1 MRTDEL
7 INTLVADH
15 AARPRAKPVGSSL
28 TMAII
33 TGLGISAARF
43 SLTLSVRPDLPA
55 ALATWR
61 FDLKLGDALVL
72 ALAATWVAL
81 RLSRPTTTT
90 VSGMKAL
97 LVPALLLLGAVV
109 YELVTVPSSDWPSRA
124 MGVSASMCFMSII
137 SLSLVPLMGV
147 IYALRQG
154 APSSPAVAGAVGGLL
169 AGAVGATVFAIH
181 CTNDSPLFVA
191 IWYALAIGLVATVGL
206 LAGQYVLAL
215 VAH

>member
-15 AARPRAKPVGSSL
+15 AARPRAKPVGRSL
-28 TMAII
+28 AMAII
-33 TGLGISAARF
+33 AGLGVSAVLF
-43 SLTLSVRPDLPA
+43 SLTLGVRPDLLA

-61 FDLKLGDALVL
+61 FDLKLVDNLVL
-72 ALAATWVAL
+72 VIAATWVAL

-90 VSGMKAL
+90 VSGMRAL

-109 YELVTVPSSDWPSRA
+109 YELVTVQSSEWLSRA
-124 MGVSASMCFMSII
+124 MGINASMCFMSII
-137 SLSLVPLMGV
+137 SLSLVPLMAV

-154 APSSPAVAGAVGGLL
+154 APSSPTVAGAVGGLL
-169 AGAVGATVFAIH
+169 AGAIGATVFAMH

-191 IWYALAIGLVATVGL
+191 IWYALAVGVMATLGLVVGR
-206 LAGQYVLAL
+206 QVL
-215 VAH
+215 HW